1 MKYMYRLQQKIEA
14 IQFSGDGVA
23 DLIIL
28 ENFLG
33 VKPDIVYFE
42 NGGKP
47 KLRIIN
53 SKGYVHYA
61 ELSDYLIK
69 RSDSSFIVISYKT
82 FVRLF
87 EPINEGKATKIH
99 ENNLIYSL
107 SYIRKGKKNKKW
119 IK

>member
-1 MKYMYRLQQKIEA
+1 MKYVYRLQQEIEA
-14 IQFSGDGVA
+14 IQFKGDGVA

-53 SKGYVHYA
+53 SKGYKHYA
-61 ELSDYLIK
+61 NLSDFIIRK
-69 RSDSSFIVISYKT
+69 SADSFIVISYKT
-82 FVRLF
+82 FMRLF
-87 EPINEGKATKIH
+87 EAKNEGKAAKLH

-107 SYIRKGKKNKKW
+107 SHVRKEKKNKKW